1 MKNLLKDAFAWYA
14 DYDRHEGD
22 VEAYNNKR
30 YPELPHLSKDN
41 LRNVRGIRNANAHAY
56 TSAMIDRNHTTA
68 LASGLGTGR
77 EWETWLSDQWNG
89 EDNTKDHLRDEWN
102 NDVGR
107 QIGRY
112 AEAHDLGEPEVL
124 ELVDYARRNGD
135 LIRSISD
142 TVPDPRL
149 KTYSEASERPSWS
162 GPPPRNLPPLEAL
175 HEKRDLQRMQA
186 NADGWQSKPP
196 LPEEGFWSGLIPGRG
211 TLKQMMKSW
220 RE

>member
-1 MKNLLKDAFAWYA
+1 MNPVKDLFANYV
-14 DYDRHEGD
+14 DYNRHERNA
-22 VEAYNNKR
+22 EAFNNRK
-30 YPELPHLSKDN
+30 YPERGYLSKQN
-41 LRNVRGIRNANAHAY
+41 LRPVQGIRNANAHAY
-56 TSAMIDRNHTTA
+56 TSAMIERENFPG
-68 LASGLGTGR
+68 LASMLGTGR
-77 EWETWLSDQWNG
+77 EWESWASDKING

-112 AEAHDLGEPEVL
+112 AKAHDLSEQEVM
-124 ELVDYARRNGD
+124 ELVDYARQNGD

-142 TVPDPRL
+142 VKPDPRL
-149 KTYSEASERPSWS
+149 RTYKDSSESPSWS

-186 NADGWQSKPP
+186 NADNWQSKAPIR
-196 LPEEGFWSGLIPGRG
+196 EEGFWSGLIPGSG
-211 TLKQMMKSW
+211 TLKQMLKSW